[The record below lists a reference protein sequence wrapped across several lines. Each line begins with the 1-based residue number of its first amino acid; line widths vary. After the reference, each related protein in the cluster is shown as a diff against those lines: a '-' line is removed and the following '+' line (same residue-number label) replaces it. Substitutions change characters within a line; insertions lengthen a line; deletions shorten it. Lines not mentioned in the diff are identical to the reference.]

1 MRNVT
6 ICLFAKAGFMLV
18 QSGNNRDRAIQL
30 KNFAKHLIVRL
41 KSNIVKVNGGGGGV
55 AQNISDIIE
64 QYLKEVL
71 DQNGREILEIK
82 RNEIADK

>member
-41 KSNIVKVNGGGGGV
+41 KSNIVKVNEGGV
-55 AQNISDIIE
+55 EWDIIF
-64 QYLKEVL
+64 LTSL
-71 DQNGREILEIK
+71 NST
-82 RNEIADK
+82 